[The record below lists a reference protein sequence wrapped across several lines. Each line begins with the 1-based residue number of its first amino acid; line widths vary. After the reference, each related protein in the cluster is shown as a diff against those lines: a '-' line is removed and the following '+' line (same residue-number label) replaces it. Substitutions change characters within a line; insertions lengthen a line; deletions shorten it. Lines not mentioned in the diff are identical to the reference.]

1 MLDSKVTEGAAQAA
15 QKKAEA
21 SPRRDDFVAE
31 FGADTVKDLPN
42 GEWEVN
48 LEGIDKVRRYT
59 EMMEGVRK
67 IDIERG
73 AEVNSRIESET
84 MYDAQGRTVH
94 APVADA
100 EEIAHKRDLH
110 ACRGMI
116 FMTPQVGPQYVVPC
130 DCGVGEHGP
139 FRSHSEA
146 LRIRDALLKDGC
158 GCGLPGR
165 VESKWHS

>member
-21 SPRRDDFVAE
+21 SPRRDDFVSE
-31 FGADTVKDLPN
+31 FGADTVTDLPN

-73 AEVNSRIESET
+73 AEVNSRIESEV

-94 APVADA
+94 VLSQSFTPV
-100 EEIAHKRDLH
+100 
-110 ACRGMI
+110 
-116 FMTPQVGPQYVVPC
+116 
-130 DCGVGEHGP
+130 
-139 FRSHSEA
+139 
-146 LRIRDALLKDGC
+146 IRDVD
-158 GCGLPGR
+158 GLPIDMVAGTQAGLR
-165 VESKWHS
+165 RLLQPAWNRLEA